1 MRFALP
7 VLALAT
13 FAAPAF
19 ANEPEEKKDEKPE
32 AQEPAK
38 TEEKK
43 ICRFVQMDTSSRR
56 REKVCLTK
64 EGWIAFNN
72 GN

>member
-1 MRFALP
+1 MSPCA
-7 VLALAT
+7 ADGAIAADAAT
-13 FAAPAF
+13 T
-19 ANEPEEKKDEKPE
+19 
-32 AQEPAK
+32 AK